1 MDFHFIGRQPIIDHD
16 GNIFAYDL
24 YFSIT
29 GDKPVSLRASVS
41 TLISTLLNTY
51 GLKNILGERPGFI
64 QVDHTVLL
72 SDMVESIPKEHFI
85 LSILDS
91 TILDKQVY
99 TKIVQL
105 YDEGYQLALHDIT
118 LNSIPKLKRLKYLF
132 PYISYLKIN
141 IKHFSEQYLIKLKE
155 IIEPYS
161 IHIIGTHIEN
171 YNLYGTALGLKFRY
185 VQGNYFSEPESFRH
199 ETQDANTFT
208 IIQLYNMLMSDAE
221 IEALVRMFEIH
232 SDLTLQLLRY
242 INSQHFNL
250 QNHVSSIQQVLTLL
264 GRKAL
269 GNWLMLLI
277 YGKSVNNSKYQSS
290 LQLMVQNRAIL
301 MGKLYKLIH
310 PNTTKDQ
317 EGKVFFVAI
326 MSLSSAVM
334 SLPLSLILKE
344 MKLSSELIE
353 ALLYHEGML
362 GKLLLLVEEIERF
375 EVDKIQIFIE
385 KYHLNPQSVFLLLHE
400 TIMNVNKFESS
411 ISPTQVTI
419 PKIHV
424 L

>member
-16 GNIFAYDL
+16 GDIFAYDL

-51 GLKNILGERPGFI
+51 GIKNILGERPGFI

-85 LSILDS
+85 LSLLDS

-99 TKIVQL
+99 QKITHL
-105 YDEGYQLALHDIT
+105 HNEGYQLALHDIT
-118 LNSIPKLKRLKYLF
+118 LNSIPKLKKLKYLF
-132 PYISYLKIN
+132 PYITYLKIN
-141 IKHFSEQYLIKLKE
+141 MKDFSEQYLIKLKKA
-155 IIEPYS
+155 IEPYP
-161 IHIIGTHIEN
+161 IHVIGTHINN
-171 YNLYGTALGLKFRY
+171 YNLYGTALGLNFRY
-185 VQGNYFSEPESFRH
+185 VQGNYFSEPESFKH

-221 IEALVRMFEIH
+221 IQDLVRMFEVH

-250 QNHVSSIQQVLTLL
+250 QSHVSSIQQVLTLL

-269 GNWLMLLI
+269 GSWLMLLI
-277 YGKSVNNSKYQSS
+277 YGKSVNNSKYQSP

-310 PNTTKDQ
+310 PNANKDQ

-334 SLPLSLILKE
+334 SLPLTLILKE
-344 MKLSSELIE
+344 MNLASDLIE
-353 ALLYHEGML
+353 ALLHHEGQL
-362 GKLLLLVEEIERF
+362 GELLVLAEEIERF
-375 EVDKIQIFIE
+375 EVQKVQAFIDKYQ
-385 KYHLNPQSVFLLLHE
+385 LNPQTVFSLLRE

-411 ISPTQVTI
+411 I
-419 PKIHV
+419 
-424 L
+424 

>member
-16 GNIFAYDL
+16 GDIFAYDL
-24 YFSIT
+24 YFSIA
-29 GDKPVSLRASVS
+29 GDKPVSLRACVS

-51 GLKNILGERPGFI
+51 GIKNILGERPGFI

-85 LSILDS
+85 LSILDT

-99 TKIVQL
+99 HKIIQL

-118 LNSIPKLKRLKYLF
+118 LNSIPKLKKLKHLF

-141 IKHFSEQYLIKLKE
+141 MKDFSQQYLKKLKKVL
-155 IIEPYS
+155 EPYS
-161 IHIIGTHIEN
+161 IHIIGTHIDS
-171 YNLYGTALGLKFRY
+171 YNLYGTTLGLHFRY
-185 VQGNYFSEPESFRH
+185 VQGNYFSEPESFKH

-208 IIQLYNMLMSDAE
+208 IIQLYNMLMSDVE
-221 IEALVRMFEIH
+221 IQELVRMFEMH

-250 QNHVSSIQQVLTLL
+250 QNQVSSIQQVLTLL

-269 GNWLMLLI
+269 GSWLMLLI
-277 YGKSVNNSKYQSS
+277 YGKSVNNSKYQSP
-290 LQLMVQNRAIL
+290 LLLMVQNRAML

-310 PNTTKDQ
+310 PNANKEE

-344 MKLSSELIE
+344 MSLSVELII
-353 ALLYHEGML
+353 ALLNHEGIL
-362 GKLLLLVEEIERF
+362 GELLSLVEEIERF
-375 EVDKIQIFIE
+375 EVQKVQQFIE
-385 KYHLNPQSVFLLLHE
+385 KHHLNPESVFALMRE
-400 TIMNVNKFESS
+400 TIVNVNTFEAL
-411 ISPTQVTI
+411 IA
-419 PKIHV
+419 
-424 L
+424 

>member
-16 GNIFAYDL
+16 GDSFAYDL
-24 YFSIT
+24 YFSIA
-29 GDKPVSLRASVS
+29 GDKPVSLRACVS

-51 GLKNILGERPGFI
+51 GVKNILGERPGFI

-85 LSILDS
+85 LSILDT

-99 TKIVQL
+99 HKIIQL

-118 LNSIPKLKRLKYLF
+118 LNSIPKLKKLKHLF

-141 IKHFSEQYLIKLKE
+141 MKDFSQQYLKKLKKVL
-155 IIEPYS
+155 EPYS
-161 IHIIGTHIEN
+161 IHVIGTHIDS
-171 YNLYGTALGLKFRY
+171 YNLYGTTLSLHFRY
-185 VQGNYFSEPESFRH
+185 VQGNYFSEPESFKH

-208 IIQLYNMLMSDAE
+208 IIQLYNMLMSDVE
-221 IEALVRMFEIH
+221 IQELVRMFEIH

-250 QNHVSSIQQVLTLL
+250 QNQVSSIQQVLTLL

-269 GNWLMLLI
+269 GSWLMLLI
-277 YGKSVNNSKYQSS
+277 YGKSVNNSKYQSP
-290 LQLMVQNRAIL
+290 LLLMVQNRAML

-310 PNTTKDQ
+310 PNANKEE

-344 MKLSSELIE
+344 MSLSVELII
-353 ALLYHEGML
+353 ALLNHEGIL
-362 GKLLLLVEEIERF
+362 GELLSLVEEIERF
-375 EVDKIQIFIE
+375 EVQKVQQFIE
-385 KYHLNPQSVFLLLHE
+385 KHHLNPESVFALMRE
-400 TIMNVNKFESS
+400 TIVNVNRFEAL
-411 ISPTQVTI
+411 IA
-419 PKIHV
+419 
-424 L
+424 

>member
-16 GNIFAYDL
+16 GDIFAYDL
-24 YFSIT
+24 YFSIA

-51 GLKNILGERPGFI
+51 GVKNILGERPGFI
-64 QVDHTVLL
+64 QIDHTVLL

-85 LSILDS
+85 LSIIDS
-91 TILDKQVY
+91 TVLDKQVY
-99 TKIVQL
+99 HKITQL
-105 YDEGYQLALHDIT
+105 HDEGHQLALHDIT
-118 LNSIPKLKRLKYLF
+118 LNSIPKLKKLKHLF

-141 IKHFSEQYLIKLKE
+141 MKDFSQQYLEKLKKVL
-155 IIEPYS
+155 EPYS
-161 IHIIGTHIEN
+161 IHVIGTHIDD
-171 YNLYGTALGLKFRY
+171 YNLYGTTLGLHFRY
-185 VQGNYFSEPESFRH
+185 VQGNYFSEPESFKH

-208 IIQLYNMLMSDAE
+208 IIQLYNMLMSDVE
-221 IEALVRMFEIH
+221 IHELVRMFEIH

-269 GNWLMLLI
+269 ASWLMLLI
-277 YGKSVNNSKYQSS
+277 YGKSINNSKYQSP
-290 LQLMVQNRAIL
+290 LLLMVQNRAML
-301 MGKLYKLIH
+301 MAKLYKLIH
-310 PNTTKDQ
+310 PNTNKEE

-344 MKLSSELIE
+344 MSLSVEVII
-353 ALLYHEGML
+353 ALLNHEGIL
-362 GKLLLLVEEIERF
+362 GELLSLVEEIERF
-375 EVDKIQIFIE
+375 EVQKVQTFIE
-385 KYHLNPQSVFLLLHE
+385 KYHLNPESIFLLMRE
-400 TIMNVNKFESS
+400 TIVNVNTLEAS
-411 ISPTQVTI
+411 IS
-419 PKIHV
+419 
-424 L
+424 

>member
-1 MDFHFIGRQPIIDHD
+1 MDFHFIGRQPIINHD
-16 GNIFAYDL
+16 GDIFAYDL

-29 GDKPVSLRASVS
+29 GSKPVSLRASVS

-51 GLKNILGERPGFI
+51 GIKNILGERPGFI
-64 QVDHTVLL
+64 QIDHTVLL

-91 TILDKQVY
+91 TILDKRMY
-99 TKIVQL
+99 HKIIQL
-105 YDEGYQLALHDIT
+105 YNDGYQLALYDIT
-118 LNSIPKLKRLKYLF
+118 LNSIPKLKKLKYLF
-132 PYISYLKIN
+132 PYITYLKIN
-141 IKHFSEQYLIKLKE
+141 MKDFSQQYLIKLKKV
-155 IIEPYS
+155 IEPYP
-161 IHIIGTHIEN
+161 IHVIGTQINN
-171 YNLYGTALGLKFRY
+171 YNLYGTTLGLNFRY
-185 VQGNYFSEPESFRH
+185 VQGNYFSEPESFKH
-199 ETQDANTFT
+199 KTQDANTFT

-221 IEALVRMFEIH
+221 IQDLVRMFEIH

-269 GNWLMLLI
+269 GSWLMLLI
-277 YGKSVNNSKYQSS
+277 YGKSVNNSKYQSP
-290 LQLMVQNRAIL
+290 LQLMVQNRAIVL
-301 MGKLYKLIH
+301 GKLYKLIH
-310 PNTTKDQ
+310 PNANKEE

-353 ALLYHEGML
+353 ALLHREGLL
-362 GKLLLLVEEIERF
+362 GELLSLAEEIERF
-375 EVDKIQIFIE
+375 EVEKIQGFIE
-385 KYHLNPQSVFLLLHE
+385 KYHLNPQSVFSLLRE
-400 TIMNVNKFESS
+400 SITSVNKFESS
-411 ISPTQVTI
+411 IA
-419 PKIHV
+419 
-424 L
+424 

>member
-16 GNIFAYDL
+16 GDIFAYDL
-24 YFSIT
+24 YFSIV
-29 GDKPVSLRASVS
+29 GDKTVSLRASVS

-51 GLKNILGERPGFI
+51 GIKNIMGERPGFI

-91 TILDKQVY
+91 TILDKQLY
-99 TKIVQL
+99 HKITHL
-105 YDEGYQLALHDIT
+105 HKEGYQLALHDIT
-118 LNSIPKLKRLKYLF
+118 LNSIPKLKKLKHLF
-132 PYISYLKIN
+132 PYITYLKIN
-141 IKHFSEQYLIKLKE
+141 MKDFSEQYLVKLKKA
-155 IIEPYS
+155 IEPYP
-161 IHIIGTHIEN
+161 IHVIGTHINN
-171 YNLYGTALGLKFRY
+171 YNLYGTTLGLNFHY
-185 VQGNYFSEPESFRH
+185 VQGNYFSEPESFKH

-221 IEALVRMFEIH
+221 IQDLVRMFEIH

-269 GNWLMLLI
+269 GSWLMLLI
-277 YGKSVNNSKYQSS
+277 YGKSVNNSKYQSP
-290 LQLMVQNRAIL
+290 LLLMVQNRAML

-310 PNTTKDQ
+310 PNANKED

-344 MKLSSELIE
+344 MNLSVELMI
-353 ALLYHEGML
+353 ALLNHEGML
-362 GKLLLLVEEIERF
+362 GELLSLVEEIERF
-375 EVDKIQIFIE
+375 EVEKVHEFIE
-385 KYHLNPQSVFLLLHE
+385 KYELNPQSVFSLMRE

-411 ISPTQVTI
+411 IA
-419 PKIHV
+419 
-424 L
+424 

>member
-16 GNIFAYDL
+16 GDIFAYDL
-24 YFSIT
+24 YFSIA
-29 GDKPVSLRASVS
+29 GDKPVSLRACVS

-51 GLKNILGERPGFI
+51 GVKNILGERPGFI

-85 LSILDS
+85 LSILDT

-99 TKIVQL
+99 HKIIQL

-118 LNSIPKLKRLKYLF
+118 LNSIPKLKKLKHLF

-141 IKHFSEQYLIKLKE
+141 MKDFSQQYLKKLKKVL
-155 IIEPYS
+155 EPYS
-161 IHIIGTHIEN
+161 IHIIGTHIDS
-171 YNLYGTALGLKFRY
+171 YNLYGTTLGLHFRY
-185 VQGNYFSEPESFRH
+185 VQGNYFSEPESFKH

-208 IIQLYNMLMSDAE
+208 IIQLYNMLMSDVE
-221 IEALVRMFEIH
+221 IQELVRMFEIH

-250 QNHVSSIQQVLTLL
+250 QNQVSSIQQVLTLL

-269 GNWLMLLI
+269 GSWLMLLI
-277 YGKSVNNSKYQSS
+277 YGKSVNNSKYQSP
-290 LQLMVQNRAIL
+290 LLLMVQNRAML

-310 PNTTKDQ
+310 PNANKEE

-344 MKLSSELIE
+344 MSLSVELII
-353 ALLYHEGML
+353 ALLSHEGIL
-362 GKLLLLVEEIERF
+362 GELLSLVEEIERF
-375 EVDKIQIFIE
+375 EVQKVQQFIE
-385 KYHLNPQSVFLLLHE
+385 KHHLNPESVFALMHE
-400 TIMNVNKFESS
+400 TIVNVNTFEAL
-411 ISPTQVTI
+411 IA
-419 PKIHV
+419 
-424 L
+424 

>member
-1 MDFHFIGRQPIIDHD
+1 MDFHFIGRQPIINHEGD
-16 GNIFAYDL
+16 IFAYDL
-24 YFSIT
+24 YFSIK
-29 GDKPVSLRASVS
+29 GHKPVSLRASVS

-51 GLKNILGERPGFI
+51 GVKNILGERPGFI
-64 QVDHTVLL
+64 QIDHTVLL

-99 TKIVQL
+99 HKIVQL
-105 YDEGYQLALHDIT
+105 HNEGYQLALYDIT
-118 LNSIPKLKRLKYLF
+118 LNSIPKLKKLKYLF
-132 PYISYLKIN
+132 PYITYLKIN
-141 IKHFSEQYLIKLKE
+141 MKDFSQQYLSKLKKA
-155 IIEPYS
+155 IEPYP
-161 IHIIGTHIEN
+161 IHVIGTHINN
-171 YNLYGTALGLKFRY
+171 YNLYGTTLGLNFRY
-185 VQGNYFSEPESFRH
+185 VQGNYFSEPESFKH
-199 ETQDANTFT
+199 NTQDANTFT

-221 IEALVRMFEIH
+221 IQELVRMFEIH

-269 GNWLMLLI
+269 SSWLMLLI
-277 YGKSVNNSKYQSS
+277 YGKSVNNSKHQSA
-290 LQLMVQNRAIL
+290 LQLMVQNRAIV

-310 PNTTKDQ
+310 PNANKEE

-353 ALLYHEGML
+353 ALLHREGLL
-362 GKLLLLVEEIERF
+362 GELLSLAEEIEKF
-375 EVDKIQIFIE
+375 EVEKIQVFIE
-385 KYHLNPQSVFLLLHE
+385 KYHLNPHSVFSLLRE
-400 TIMNVNKFESS
+400 SITSVNKFESS
-411 ISPTQVTI
+411 IA
-419 PKIHV
+419 
-424 L
+424 

>member
-16 GNIFAYDL
+16 GDIFAYDL

-29 GDKPVSLRASVS
+29 GEKPVSLRASVS

-51 GLKNILGERPGFI
+51 GVKNILGERPGFI
-64 QVDHTVLL
+64 QIDHTVLL

-99 TKIVQL
+99 NKIIHL
-105 YDEGYQLALHDIT
+105 HNEGYQLALHDIT
-118 LNSIPKLKRLKYLF
+118 LNSIPRLKKLKHLF

-141 IKHFSEQYLIKLKE
+141 MKSFSEQYLIKLKE
-155 IIEPYS
+155 VIAPYS
-161 IHIIGTHIEN
+161 IHIIGTNIDN
-171 YNLYGTALGLKFRY
+171 YSLYGTTLGLNFRY
-185 VQGNYFSEPESFRH
+185 VQGNYFSEPESFKH

-208 IIQLYNMLMSDAE
+208 IIKLYNMLMSDAG
-221 IEALVRMFEIH
+221 IQDLVQMFELH

-277 YGKSVNNSKYQSS
+277 YGKSVNNSKYQSL
-290 LQLMVQNRAIL
+290 LQLMVQNRVIL

-310 PNTTKDQ
+310 PHANKEE

-334 SLPLSLILKE
+334 SLPLALILKE
-344 MKLSSELIE
+344 MKLSSELID
-353 ALLYHEGML
+353 ALLHHEGLL
-362 GKLLLLVEEIERF
+362 GELLSLAEEIERF
-375 EVDKIQIFIE
+375 EVQKVHQFIQ
-385 KYHLNPQSVFLLLHE
+385 KYQLNPQSVFSLMRE
-400 TIMNVNKFESS
+400 SIMSLNKFESS
-411 ISPTQVTI
+411 IA
-419 PKIHV
+419 
-424 L
+424 

>member
-16 GNIFAYDL
+16 GDIFAYDL

-29 GDKPVSLRASVS
+29 GDKPISLRASVS

-51 GLKNILGERPGFI
+51 GIKNILGERPGFI

-72 SDMVESIPKEHFI
+72 SDMVESIQKEHFI

-99 TKIVQL
+99 HKIIHL

-118 LNSIPKLKRLKYLF
+118 LNSIPKLKKLKHIF

-141 IKHFSEQYLIKLKE
+141 MKDFSEQYLVKLKKVLA
-155 IIEPYS
+155 PYS
-161 IHIIGTHIEN
+161 IHVIGTHIEN
-171 YNLYGTALGLKFRY
+171 YNLYGTTLGLDFRY
-185 VQGNYFSEPESFRH
+185 VQGNYFCEPESFKH

-208 IIQLYNMLMSDAE
+208 IIQLYNMLMSDVE
-221 IEALVRMFEIH
+221 IQELVRMFEIH

-250 QNHVSSIQQVLTLL
+250 QNQVSSIQQVLTLL

-269 GNWLMLLI
+269 GSWLMLLI
-277 YGKSVNNSKYQSS
+277 YGKSINNSKYQSP
-290 LQLMVQNRAIL
+290 LLLMVQNRIIM

-310 PNTTKDQ
+310 PNANKEE

-334 SLPLSLILKE
+334 SLPLSLILKD
-344 MKLSSELIE
+344 MSLSIELIM
-353 ALLYHEGML
+353 ALLNHEGIL
-362 GKLLLLVEEIERF
+362 GELLSLVGNIERF
-375 EVDKIQIFIE
+375 EVQKVQGFIE
-385 KYHLNPQSVFLLLHE
+385 KYQLNPQSVFSLMGE
-400 TIMNVNKFESS
+400 TIMNVNKFELS
-411 ISPTQVTI
+411 VA
-419 PKIHV
+419 
-424 L
+424 